1 MQYMS
6 KSDSI
11 KNEKEDLRIPI
22 RATAIGMPSFVI
34 VLVVGQYYWYQTLAA
49 AAFFF
54 SRTRIIGY
62 AHSHI
67 FSYKAQMQFSQ
78 D

>member
-34 VLVVGQYYWYQTLAA
+34 VLVVGQYYWYQTFAA

-54 SRTRIIGY
+54 SRIRIIGY
-62 AHSHI
+62 NDLMLI
-67 FSYKAQMQFSQ
+67 LTFY
-78 D
+78 